1 MFVLGEGVLE
11 PEKQFLAAS
20 PFSSVSLGGRGWYR
34 WVGLAPCSARQ
45 ARLLGAPQGW
55 VVPSGA
61 SQVDPPSSGTVA
73 GRLPSGA
80 QLTPCGR
87 ARRKCPSGSESP
99 ASRLPDSDREVIK
112 SFHVSYQVSGGPAVF
127 LVVRQSADAR
137 GSRGPDLP
145 ASSAL
150 TPACPRWQKPRPALS
165 TGSSSPGRDVVR
177 ARGGRGGPVS
187 QFPVAG
193 RRRSSVHRAL
203 WAPRVAQALT
213 VALRAASGR
222 AGRAG
227 GGRQALPQPAASGLS
242 VALCRSRSAPT
253 LLTAPNWSPRWD
265 FASRRGV
272 RALGRDA
279 VPGKHSGDGGVT
291 AQSPWRCP
299 ASSSDPPCVPCSNLV
314 VV

>member
-165 TGSSSPGRDVVR
+165 TGSSSPGRDVVGPVGDGVGR
-177 ARGGRGGPVS
+177 RPSSLSLGAGGRLFTGPCG
-187 QFPVAG
+187 PLG
-193 RRRSSVHRAL
+193 WRRRSPWPLGRPRA
-203 WAPRVAQALT
+203 APAGRVA
-213 VALRAASGR
+213 VGR
-222 AGRAG
+222 LCHSP
-227 GGRQALPQPAASGLS
+227 LPQAF
-242 VALCRSRSAPT
+242 R
-253 LLTAPNWSPRWD
+253 
-265 FASRRGV
+265 
-272 RALGRDA
+272 
-279 VPGKHSGDGGVT
+279 
-291 AQSPWRCP
+291 WRCVE
-299 ASSSDPPCVPCSNLV
+299 AVQLLRS
-314 VV
+314 